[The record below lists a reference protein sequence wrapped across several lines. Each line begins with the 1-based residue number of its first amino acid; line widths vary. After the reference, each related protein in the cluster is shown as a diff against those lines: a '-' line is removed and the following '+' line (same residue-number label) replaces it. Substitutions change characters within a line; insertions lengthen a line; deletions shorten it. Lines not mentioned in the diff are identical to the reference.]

1 MNTNETNTFFNHR
14 NTISSVTDE
23 EKEQQFSYLES
34 IKAFARATYTSIYV
48 IDYMKQGFEYVSDN
62 PLFLCGN
69 TPEQVLEMGYA
80 FYFKY
85 VPKTDL
91 ELLLKIN
98 SVGFDFYEKITLE
111 NRLDYTISYDFHIIN
126 KEEKK
131 ILVNQKL
138 TPLFLNKDGKI
149 WKAICIISISS
160 ERNSGNI
167 KIYQNGE
174 NKVYHYRLDRGI
186 WETEKK
192 AVLSKRELEILQ
204 LCARGYTIN
213 DIAEAIF
220 ISPDTVKFHRR
231 KLFDKLEVGSITEA
245 IAYATNNKLI

>member
-1 MNTNETNTFFNHR
+1 MSTNEKDSFFNHR
-14 NTISSVTDE
+14 NTISHVSEE

-69 TPEQVLEMGYA
+69 TPEQILEMGYA

-85 VPKTDL
+85 VPKNDL

-98 SVGFDFYEKITLE
+98 SVGFDFYDKISLE
-111 NRLDYTISYDFHIIN
+111 DRLDYTISYDFHITN
-126 KEEKK
+126 KENKK

-149 WKAICIISISS
+149 WKAVCIISISS
-160 ERNSGNI
+160 ERDSGNI
-167 KIYQNGE
+167 KIYRNGE
-174 NKVYHYRLDRGI
+174 NKVYHYRLDRDI

-192 AVLSKRELEILQ
+192 AVLSKREIEILQ
-204 LCARGYTIN
+204 LCARGFTIN

-231 KLFDKLEVGSITEA
+231 KLFERLEVSSITEA

>member
-1 MNTNETNTFFNHR
+1 
-14 NTISSVTDE
+14 
-23 EKEQQFSYLES
+23 
-34 IKAFARATYTSIYV
+34 
-48 IDYMKQGFEYVSDN
+48 
-62 PLFLCGN
+62 
-69 TPEQVLEMGYA
+69 MGYA

-98 SVGFDFYEKITLE
+98 SVGFDFYEKIALE

-126 KEEKK
+126 KEDKK

-138 TPLFLNKDGKI
+138 TPLFLNREGKI

-174 NKVYHYRLDRGI
+174 NKVYQYRLDRNI

-192 AVLSKRELEILQ
+192 
-204 LCARGYTIN
+204 
-213 DIAEAIF
+213 
-220 ISPDTVKFHRR
+220 
-231 KLFDKLEVGSITEA
+231 
-245 IAYATNNKLI
+245 

>member
-1 MNTNETNTFFNHR
+1 MDTNETNSFFNHR
-14 NTISSVTDE
+14 NTIDRVTEE

-69 TPEQVLEMGYA
+69 TPEQVLEMGYI

-85 VPKTDL
+85 VPKADL

-98 SVGFDFYEKITLE
+98 SIGFEFYERISLE
-111 NRLDYTISYDFHIIN
+111 NRLDYTISYDFHITN
-126 KEEKK
+126 KEDKK

-160 ERNSGNI
+160 EREAGNI
-167 KIYQNGE
+167 KIYKSGE
-174 NKVYHYRLDRGI
+174 NKVYHYRLDRDV

-192 AVLSKRELEILQ
+192 AVLSKREQEILQ
-204 LCARGYTIN
+204 LCARGFTIN

-220 ISPDTVKFHRR
+220 VSPDTVKFHRR
-231 KLFDKLEVGSITEA
+231 KLFDKLEVSSITEA